1 MNEHPS
7 PDRTAAELL
16 VIGSVNEDR
25 FTFVERFP
33 LPGET
38 VAAVAGRRGLGGKG
52 ANQAVAA
59 ARAGVRVAFVAKTGT
74 DAAAVEAVDALMAF
88 GVRTEAVERDARAA
102 TGTASIAVDAL
113 GENWVIVDAGANA
126 RLGAEDVLRAFARGG
141 SALGGSAPVVLTQ
154 GEIPEAAILQA
165 ARSAE
170 LVGSR
175 FVLNLAPVVDLPD
188 EVLAQ
193 ADPLVVNE
201 HEAADIAA
209 RRGSDA
215 REHIELLNALAA
227 VSRSVVITLGAAGAI
242 ATRDGETWSVP
253 GFRAGAVIDTTG
265 AGDSFVGSLC
275 ARLARGADLQDA
287 MVWASAAASLSV
299 ARPGAAESYATA
311 DEVERQLASAGA
323 AA

>member
-7 PDRTAAELL
+7 PDRPAAELL

-38 VAAVAGRRGLGGKG
+38 VTALAGRRGLGGKG

-59 ARAGVRVAFVAKTGT
+59 ARAGAGVAFIAKTGA
-74 DAAAVEAVDALMAF
+74 DASGAEAVEALTAF
-88 GVRTEAVERDARAA
+88 GVRTDGIERDARAA
-102 TGTASIAVDAL
+102 TGTAAIAVDAG

-126 RLGAEDVLRAFARGG
+126 RLDADDIVRAFSQR
-141 SALGGSAPVVLTQ
+141 SPAPVVLTQ
-154 GEIPEAAILQA
+154 GEVPVATIVQA
-165 ARSAE
+165 ARSAAAGE
-170 LVGSR
+170 SR

-188 EVLAQ
+188 DVLAL

-201 HEAADIAA
+201 HEAAAVA
-209 RRGSDA
+209 QSRGSGAHDHA
-215 REHIELLNALAA
+215 GLLDALAA

-242 ATRDGETWSVP
+242 AARSGETWSVH
-253 GFRAGAVIDTTG
+253 GFPADAVVDTTG
-265 AGDSFVGSLC
+265 AGDCFVGSLC
-275 ARLARGADLQDA
+275 ARIARGADLPDA

-311 DEVERQLASAGA
+311 DEVDRLVVTAGA
-323 AA
+323 TA

>member
-7 PDRTAAELL
+7 PDRPAAELL

-38 VAAVAGRRGLGGKG
+38 VTALAGRRGLGGKG

-59 ARAGVRVAFVAKTGT
+59 ARAGVRVALVAKTGT
-74 DAAAVEAVDALMAF
+74 DAAGAEAIAALTAF

-102 TGTASIAVDAL
+102 TGTASIAVDAR

-126 RLGAEDVLRAFARGG
+126 RLDVDDLERAL
-141 SALGGSAPVVLTQ
+141 ALTVTAPVVLTQ
-154 GEIPEAAILQA
+154 GEVPAATIAQA
-165 ARSAE
+165 AHGAAAA
-170 LVGSR
+170 GSR

-188 EVLAQ
+188 EVLAL

-201 HEAADIAA
+201 HEAAAVAA
-209 RRGSDA
+209 SRGSGA
-215 REHIELLNALAA
+215 REPAELLDALAS

-242 ATRDGETWSVP
+242 AVRDGETWSVP
-253 GFRAGAVIDTTG
+253 GFPAQAVVDTTG
-265 AGDSFVGSLC
+265 AGDCFVGSLC
-275 ARLARGADLQDA
+275 ALLARGAELPDA

-299 ARPGAAESYATA
+299 ARPGAAESYPTVDEIDRLVVTAGATA
-311 DEVERQLASAGA
+311 
-323 AA
+323 

>member
-7 PDRTAAELL
+7 PDRTAADLL

-25 FTFVERFP
+25 FAFVERFP

-38 VAAVAGRRGLGGKG
+38 VTAVAGRRGLGGKG

-59 ARAGVRVAFVAKTGT
+59 ARAGILVEFVATTGA
-74 DAAAVEAVDALMAF
+74 DAAGAEAVDALTAF
-88 GVRTEAVERDARAA
+88 GVRTAAVERDPRAA
-102 TGTASIAVDAL
+102 TGTASIAVDAH
-113 GENWVIVDAGANA
+113 GENYVIVDAGANA
-126 RLGAEDVLRAFARGG
+126 RLGAESVARAFARG
-141 SALGGSAPVVLTQ
+141 LSAPVVLTQ
-154 GEIPEAAILQA
+154 GEIPAAAIVQA
-165 ARSAE
+165 ALSATSS
-170 LVGSR
+170 GSR

-215 REHIELLNALAA
+215 RGHIEILHALAA

-242 ATRDGETWSVP
+242 AARGGETWSVP
-253 GFRAGAVIDTTG
+253 GFRAEAVVDTTG

-275 ARLARGADLQDA
+275 ARLARGADLPEA

-299 ARPGAAESYATA
+299 ARPGAAESYASA
-311 DEVERQLASAGA
+311 DEVERRLDSAGA
-323 AA
+323 SA